1 MLPGIRTPVGKPAQ
15 QPRIEQHM
23 ETIGPLQLR
32 VMHFLWSQGPATVS
46 TVQEYINGQAASRPL
61 AYTTI
66 LTVMRNL
73 SRRGFLSQTPQRRSH
88 LFTPL
93 IDERSYK
100 LGMLRQLRHDL
111 FAGQVSGLLAYL
123 AQDEEIEGAMRERL
137 DLIKRE
143 CNHA

>member
-1 MLPGIRTPVGKPAQ
+1 
-15 QPRIEQHM
+15 M

-32 VMHFLWSQGPATVS
+32 VMHFLWSQGPATVNA
-46 TVQEYINGQAASRPL
+46 VHEFINQQTATRPL

-73 SRRGFLSQTPQRRSH
+73 SRRKFLSQKAQGRSH

-100 LGMLRQLRHDL
+100 LGILRHLRNDL
-111 FAGQVSGLLAYL
+111 FAGKVTGLLAYL
-123 AQDEEIEGAMRERL
+123 AQDEEVEPAVRERL
-137 DLIKRE
+137 NAMSRGDG
-143 CNHA
+143 NA